1 MLVQAGDSPE
11 KDLHPVV
18 AAELCLGREKGRGKG
33 REKVREKWRG
43 NGREKVREK
52 VRGKGRGK
60 VIEKWRGKGR
70 EKGRE

>member
-33 REKVREKWRG
+33 REKVRGKGRG
-43 NGREKVREK
+43 KVREK
-52 VRGKGRGK
+52 VRGKVK
-60 VIEKWRGKGR
+60 E
-70 EKGRE
+70 